1 MDDSAEAKSNDKE
14 TKNFQQTLM
23 KKNQTY
29 KTRNLYILLAFL
41 LITIALMIA
50 VSIYFCLIAYRA
62 K

>member
-41 LITIALMIA
+41 LIAIALMIA